1 MVFCEAKKVFRSI
14 TNLPLCHVCWK
25 IDFKEGNDVRAQL
38 RTAGPSEP
46 DGTGDNPPLPRNN
59 LAEEAKPIPS
69 KSNELLLLLAPPLR
83 FVRPSYGPSILA

>member
-1 MVFCEAKKVFRSI
+1 MFFCEAKKVFRSI

-46 DGTGDNPPLPRNN
+46 DGTGDNPHPPPAIIWQKKQNLFHQNQMNFYYCLPLPCD
-59 LAEEAKPIPS
+59 LSDLPTV
-69 KSNELLLLLAPPLR
+69 LQ
-83 FVRPSYGPSILA
+83 Y